1 MNSILP
7 LGLNHVEVSRYM
19 TTAQIA
25 IQMPFASQ
33 ELNQEGGGYYGQSK
47 QSGNLV
53 ICNRKKLASPMGVR
67 LRQAGLGQELQASSA
82 RS

>member
-19 TTAQIA
+19 TTAQIV

-33 ELNQEGGGYYGQSK
+33 ELNQEGGGYYEMCIRD
-47 QSGNLV
+47 SG
-53 ICNRKKLASPMGVR
+53 CTPRR
-67 LRQAGLGQELQASSA
+67 R